1 MIVSQTETTVI
12 LDKTEITAKGFVPSN
27 NNSFESLFVGFLDW
41 LINQDFDE
49 IDSEFSGNRVKI
61 TISIPFSLLSES
73 FPATETESYPIP
85 GGLSSYDLAD
95 HSLNEIFLTLHQ
107 SWLNQVEIQ

>member
-1 MIVSQTETTVI
+1 MIISQSETTAT
-12 LDKTEITAKGFVPSN
+12 LDKTEITVSGFVSSN

-41 LINQDFDE
+41 LINQNFDE

-85 GGLSSYDLAD
+85 GGLSSYDLTD
-95 HSLNEIFLTLHQ
+95 HSLNEIFLTLYQ
-107 SWLNQVEIQ
+107 LWIN

>member
-1 MIVSQTETTVI
+1 MIISQTLTTVV
-12 LDKTEITAKGFVPSN
+12 LDKTKITVKGFQPLA

-61 TISIPFSLLSES
+61 TISIPFSLLSGS

-85 GGLSSYDLAD
+85 GGLSSYDLTD
-95 HSLNEIFLTLHQ
+95 HSLNEIFLALYQ
-107 SWLNQVEIQ
+107 SWLNE